1 MRERA
6 VNKHGMGPWT
16 RSLMISLLGTALALG
31 APVSSVS
38 AQEAVDARIQALERQ
53 MEEMRRTM
61 QSMEAE
67 LEALR
72 KAPPPEVVAAG
83 AAAAGGSRRSVRDQ
97 SPAGDD
103 HHDRGGDRAGRQLEP
118 AEGQGLALRPGEPG
132 DQLRQ

>member
-38 AQEAVDARIQALERQ
+38 AQEVDARIQALERQ

-72 KAPPPEVVAAG
+72 KAPPPEVVAAPTPVPPEEQP
-83 AAAAGGSRRSVRDQ
+83 SVVRDQ
-97 SPAGDD
+97 SPAETID
-103 HHDRGGDRAGRQLEP
+103 HNRGGDRAGRQLEP
-118 AEGQGLALRPGEPG
+118 AGGQGLTLRPGEPG
-132 DQLRQ
+132 DQLRE